1 MTIRL
6 SRDERDRSSIS
17 SVCCDNISRL
27 NSDRGWLLAPLWRF
41 KPNEISAISMLD
53 KIQSSHAERSTIPL
67 SANGFCPLH
76 FGQSPISS
84 RFFPRLFLLITPLS
98 FFFSLSIFSRA
109 RNEIRCESYH
119 SRALAVLYQVARNP
133 PREFNPERGCRYAD
147 RPARGSKG
155 YRSTYLLLIHPL
167 CGQSCLHALSGFQK
181 CLPLRQLARVV
192 RESAGHIGAA
202 NHHDRAQ
209 QLKQRSRPLIISP
222 FDLSNPAACPRRAR
236 ELTCFPARSIPQ
248 RGTRRT
254 RHFLQLE
261 RRRRQE

>member
-98 FFFSLSIFSRA
+98 FFFSLSILLATRFVANLIIRA
-109 RNEIRCESYH
+109 RSPCFIKSRGIHLANLIRS
-119 SRALAVLYQVARNP
+119 
-133 PREFNPERGCRYAD
+133 
-147 RPARGSKG
+147 
-155 YRSTYLLLIHPL
+155 
-167 CGQSCLHALSGFQK
+167 
-181 CLPLRQLARVV
+181 
-192 RESAGHIGAA
+192 GAA
-202 NHHDRAQ
+202 VTRIDLRAGR
-209 QLKQRSRPLIISP
+209 KVTAQR
-222 FDLSNPAACPRRAR
+222 
-236 ELTCFPARSIPQ
+236 TCC
-248 RGTRRT
+248 
-254 RHFLQLE
+254 
-261 RRRRQE
+261 